1 MEADPM
7 MGLQIS
13 KRFIGSGIYQGSVTR
28 KAIEV
33 SNDHYEVSWNDGA
46 VTTMTGNAISKCQ
59 KIA

>member
-1 MEADPM
+1 M